1 MGKEL
6 FDNIPSKVADLLS
19 DVKNG
24 RIGLP
29 DLQRPF
35 VWKDNKVR
43 ELLDSMMKGYP
54 IGYIMLWASP
64 DDYENTG
71 YIGKNDKMYKRP
83 DDLVIDG
90 QQRLTALLAAMYGVT
105 IKDKNYKERKIRI
118 SFNPLTREFAVWTQA
133 YERNP
138 EWISEI
144 SSVFAADQ
152 EHNISKFRKAY
163 IKTANEGRTKNNE
176 PELTE
181 DEEDIIEENINDLL
195 NLGIYSLPTLK
206 INSKADEEDVADIFV
221 RVNSGGQNLT
231 EKNFIETLIA
241 VYDND
246 VHDKINKINS
256 KADEEDVA
264 DIFVRVN
271 SGGQN
276 LTEKNFIETLIAVY
290 DNDVHDKIN
299 KFCAESRIPANGTS
313 FNQILQVDP
322 SHLIRMSV
330 GVGFRRARLRYAYM
344 LLRGKNLKTG
354 EITQDVREENLKIF
368 KESLDMVTNLNNWH
382 AFMNLFA
389 SAGYLKGSLVASS
402 NAVVFSYVLYLIGKY
417 DYKVS
422 SVVNNWHA
430 FMNLF
435 ASAGYLKGSLVASS
449 NAVVFSYVLYLI
461 GKYDYKVSSV
471 ELQKIIRKWIF
482 MSTITGFYTG
492 STESEVEK
500 QFADLRDVHN
510 ADEFVAYL
518 NSVIANRFTDDYFEY
533 SLPAELNSSSATSP
547 AWYGYVAAINVLGT
561 PMLFST
567 APLSQYFV
575 LGTSGDKNSVDKHHI
590 FPKHY
595 LEEIGYDNDRDRN
608 QIANFTYLDYATN
621 IDISDAPP
629 AEYVGRYRDKL
640 GEDGYK
646 LACAQNALPENFEQ
660 LSYPEF
666 LSQRRLL
673 MAQIVK
679 KAYNELNK

>member
-19 DVKNG
+19 NVKNG

-43 ELLDSMMKGYP
+43 DLLDSMMKGYP
-54 IGYIMLWASP
+54 IGYITLWASP

-71 YIGKNDKMYKRP
+71 HIGKNNKMYKRP

-133 YERNP
+133 FERNP

-144 SSVFAADQ
+144 SSVFTADR
-152 EHNISKFRKAY
+152 EHNISKFRKAF
-163 IKTANEGRTKNNE
+163 IKTINEARAKNNQL
-176 PELTE
+176 ELTE
-181 DEEDIIEENINDLL
+181 DEEDLIEENINDLL

-241 VYDND
+241 VYDN
-246 VHDKINKINS
+246 
-256 KADEEDVA
+256 E
-264 DIFVRVN
+264 
-271 SGGQN
+271 
-276 LTEKNFIETLIAVY
+276 
-290 DNDVHDKIN
+290 VHDKIN
-299 KFCAESRIPANGTS
+299 KFCAESRIPADGTS
-313 FNQILQVDP
+313 YNQILQVDP

-354 EITQDVREENLKIF
+354 EITQNVREENLAIF
-368 KESLDMVTNLNNWH
+368 KKSLDMLTNLNNWH
-382 AFMNLFA
+382 GFMNLFA

-402 NAVVFSYVLYLIGKY
+402 NAVAFSYVLYLIGKN
-417 DYKVS
+417 DFKVP
-422 SVVNNWHA
+422 
-430 FMNLF
+430 
-435 ASAGYLKGSLVASS
+435 
-449 NAVVFSYVLYLI
+449 
-461 GKYDYKVSSV
+461 SV

-500 QFADLRDVHN
+500 QFADLRNIHN
-510 ADEFVAYL
+510 AYEFIAYL
-518 NSVIANRFTDDYFEY
+518 NSVISNRFTDDYFNY
-533 SLPAELNSSSATSP
+533 SLPNELNSSSATSP
-547 AWYGYVAAINVLGT
+547 AWYGYIAALNVLGT

-575 LGTSGDKNSVDKHHI
+575 LGTSGGRNFVDKHHI

-595 LEEIGYDNDRDRN
+595 LEEIGYDNDRDKN

-621 IDISDAPP
+621 IDISDSPP
-629 AEYVGRYRDKL
+629 AEYVKRYRKKL

-660 LSYPEF
+660 LSYPDF

-673 MAQIVK
+673 MAQIIK
-679 KAYNELNK
+679 KAYAKLSE

>member
-6 FDNIPSKVADLLS
+6 FDNIPSKVADILS

-24 RIGLP
+24 RVGLP

-35 VWKDNKVR
+35 VWQDNKVR

-64 DDYENTG
+64 DDYENTVH
-71 YIGKNDKMYKRP
+71 IGKNEKIYKRP
-83 DDLVIDG
+83 NDLVIDG

-105 IKDKNYKERKIRI
+105 IMDKNYKERAIRI
-118 SFNPLTREFAVWTQA
+118 SFNPLTREFAVWTPA
-133 YERNP
+133 FEKNP

-144 SSVFAADQ
+144 SQVFAADE

-163 IKTANEGRTKNNE
+163 IKIVNEGRAKNNE
-176 PELTE
+176 EELTE
-181 DEEDIIEENINDLL
+181 DEEDRIEENINDLL

-206 INSKADEEDVADIFV
+206 INSKANEENVADIFV

-241 VYDND
+241 VYDNA
-246 VHDKINKINS
+246 VHDKIN
-256 KADEEDVA
+256 
-264 DIFVRVN
+264 
-271 SGGQN
+271 Q
-276 LTEKNFIETLIAVY
+276 
-290 DNDVHDKIN
+290 
-299 KFCAESRIPANGTS
+299 FCADSRIPANGTS

-330 GVGFRRARLRYAYM
+330 GVGFRRARLRYVYM

-354 EITQDVREENLKIF
+354 EITQNIREENLKIF

-389 SAGYLKGSLVASS
+389 SAGYLKGS
-402 NAVVFSYVLYLIGKY
+402 F
-417 DYKVS
+417 
-422 SVVNNWHA
+422 
-430 FMNLF
+430 
-435 ASAGYLKGSLVASS
+435 VASS

-471 ELQKIIRKWIF
+471 ELQKIISKWIF

-492 STESEVEK
+492 STESQVEK

-510 ADEFVAYL
+510 ADEFVVYL
-518 NSVIANRFTDDYFEY
+518 DSVIANRFTDDYFEY
-533 SLPAELNSSSATSP
+533 SLLSELNSSSATSP
-547 AWYGYVAAINVLGT
+547 AWYGYIAAINVLGT

-567 APLSQYFV
+567 APLSQYFI
-575 LGTSGDKNSVDKHHI
+575 LGTSGDKNSIDKHHI
-590 FPKHY
+590 FPKNY
-595 LEEIGYDNDRDRN
+595 LGKIGYNNDRDRN

-629 AEYVGRYRDKL
+629 TEYVSRYRDKL
-640 GEDGYK
+640 GEEGYK
-646 LACAQNALPENFEQ
+646 LACKQNALPENFEQ

-666 LSQRRLL
+666 LIKRRIL

-679 KAYNELNK
+679 KAYDKLNK

>member
-6 FDNIPSKVADLLS
+6 FDNIPSKVADLLA
-19 DVKNG
+19 DIKNG

-35 VWKDNKVR
+35 VWKDSKVR

-54 IGYIMLWASP
+54 IGYIMLWESP
-64 DDYENTG
+64 ADYENTN
-71 YIGKNDKMYKRP
+71 YIGKNEKVFKRP

-90 QQRLTALLAAMYGVT
+90 QQRLTALLAAMYGIT
-105 IKDKNYKERKIRI
+105 IKDKDYKERKIRI
-118 SFNPLTREFAVWTQA
+118 SFAPLKREFAVWSQA
-133 YERNP
+133 YERDP

-144 SSVFAADQ
+144 STVFFADQ
-152 EHNISKFRKAY
+152 EHNVSKLRKAY
-163 IKTANEGRTKNNE
+163 IKTVNESREKNNQL
-176 PELTE
+176 ELTE
-181 DEEDIIEENINDLL
+181 DEEDLIEENINDLL

-206 INSKADEEDVADIFV
+206 INDKADEEDVAEIFV

-241 VYDND
+241 VYDN
-246 VHDKINKINS
+246 
-256 KADEEDVA
+256 E
-264 DIFVRVN
+264 
-271 SGGQN
+271 
-276 LTEKNFIETLIAVY
+276 
-290 DNDVHDKIN
+290 VHDKIN

-313 FNQILQVDP
+313 FNQIIQVDP
-322 SHLIRMSV
+322 SHLIRMTI

-344 LLRGKNLKTG
+344 LLRGKDLKSG
-354 EITQDVREENLKIF
+354 EITKSLREENLKIF
-368 KESLDMVTNLNNWH
+368 KNSLDMVTRLNNWH

-402 NAVVFSYVLYLIGKY
+402 NAVAFSYILYLIGKY
-417 DYKVS
+417 DYKVP
-422 SVVNNWHA
+422 
-430 FMNLF
+430 
-435 ASAGYLKGSLVASS
+435 SLQ
-449 NAVVFSYVLYLI
+449 
-461 GKYDYKVSSV
+461 
-471 ELQKIIRKWIF
+471 LQIIIRKWIF

-510 ADEFVAYL
+510 ADEFVSYL
-518 NSVIANRFTDDYFEY
+518 NNVISNRFTDDYFDY
-533 SLPAELNSSSATSP
+533 SLPSELNSSSATSP
-547 AWYGYVAAINVLGT
+547 AWYGYIAAINVLGT

-575 LGTSGDKNSVDKHHI
+575 LGTSGEKNSVDKHHI

-608 QIANFTYLDYATN
+608 QIANFTYLDYQTN
-621 IDISDAPP
+621 IDIADDPP
-629 AEYVGRYRDKL
+629 TKYVGRYKEKL
-640 GEDGYK
+640 GEEGYK
-646 LACAQNALPENFEQ
+646 LACEQNALPENFEQ
-660 LSYPEF
+660 LSYPDF
-666 LSQRRLL
+666 LAKRTSL

-679 KAYNELNK
+679 KAYKKLDL

>member
-6 FDNIPSKVADLLS
+6 FDNIPSKVADILS

-24 RIGLP
+24 RVGLP

-35 VWKDNKVR
+35 VWQDNKVR

-64 DDYENTG
+64 DDYENTVH
-71 YIGKNDKMYKRP
+71 IGKNEKIYKRP
-83 DDLVIDG
+83 NDLVIDG

-105 IKDKNYKERKIRI
+105 IMDKNYKERAIRI
-118 SFNPLTREFAVWTQA
+118 SFNPLTREFAVWTPA
-133 YERNP
+133 FEKNP

-144 SSVFAADQ
+144 SQVFAADE

-163 IKTANEGRTKNNE
+163 IKIVNEGRTKNNE
-176 PELTE
+176 EELTE
-181 DEEDIIEENINDLL
+181 DEEDCIEENINDLL

-206 INSKADEEDVADIFV
+206 INSKANEEDVADIFV

-241 VYDND
+241 VYDN
-246 VHDKINKINS
+246 
-256 KADEEDVA
+256 A
-264 DIFVRVN
+264 
-271 SGGQN
+271 
-276 LTEKNFIETLIAVY
+276 
-290 DNDVHDKIN
+290 VHDKIN
-299 KFCAESRIPANGTS
+299 KFCADSRIPANGTS

-330 GVGFRRARLRYAYM
+330 GVGFRRARLRYVYM

-354 EITQDVREENLKIF
+354 EITQNIREENLKIF
-368 KESLDMVTNLNNWH
+368 KDSLDIVTNLNNWH

-389 SAGYLKGSLVASS
+389 SAGYLKGS
-402 NAVVFSYVLYLIGKY
+402 F
-417 DYKVS
+417 
-422 SVVNNWHA
+422 
-430 FMNLF
+430 
-435 ASAGYLKGSLVASS
+435 VASS

-471 ELQKIIRKWIF
+471 ELQKIISKWIF

-492 STESEVEK
+492 STESQVEK

-510 ADEFVAYL
+510 ADEFVVYL
-518 NSVIANRFTDDYFEY
+518 DSVIANRFTDDYFEY
-533 SLPAELNSSSATSP
+533 SLPSELNSSSATSP
-547 AWYGYVAAINVLGT
+547 AWYGYIAAINVLGT
-561 PMLFST
+561 PMLFRT
-567 APLSQYFV
+567 APLSQYFI
-575 LGTSGDKNSVDKHHI
+575 LGTSGDKNSIDKHHI
-590 FPKHY
+590 FPKNY
-595 LEEIGYDNDRDRN
+595 LGKIGYNNDRDRN

-629 AEYVGRYRDKL
+629 TEYVSRYRDKL
-640 GEDGYK
+640 GEEGYK
-646 LACAQNALPENFEQ
+646 LACKQNALPENFEQ

-666 LSQRRLL
+666 LIKRRIL

-679 KAYNELNK
+679 KAYDKLNK

>member
-6 FDNIPSKVADLLS
+6 FDNIPSKVADILS

-24 RIGLP
+24 RVGLP

-35 VWKDNKVR
+35 VWQDNKVR

-64 DDYENTG
+64 DDYENTVH
-71 YIGKNDKMYKRP
+71 IGKNEKIYKRP
-83 DDLVIDG
+83 NDLVIDG

-105 IKDKNYKERKIRI
+105 IMDKNYKERAIRI
-118 SFNPLTREFAVWTQA
+118 SFNPLTREFAVWTPA
-133 YERNP
+133 FEKNP

-144 SSVFAADQ
+144 SQVFAADE

-163 IKTANEGRTKNNE
+163 IKIVNEGRAKNNE
-176 PELTE
+176 EELTE
-181 DEEDIIEENINDLL
+181 DEEDRIEENINDLL

-206 INSKADEEDVADIFV
+206 INSKANEENVADIFV

-241 VYDND
+241 VYDN
-246 VHDKINKINS
+246 
-256 KADEEDVA
+256 A
-264 DIFVRVN
+264 
-271 SGGQN
+271 
-276 LTEKNFIETLIAVY
+276 
-290 DNDVHDKIN
+290 VHDKIN
-299 KFCAESRIPANGTS
+299 KFCADSRIPANGTS

-330 GVGFRRARLRYAYM
+330 GVGFRRARLRYVYM

-354 EITQDVREENLKIF
+354 EITQNIREENLKIF

-389 SAGYLKGSLVASS
+389 SAGYLKGS
-402 NAVVFSYVLYLIGKY
+402 F
-417 DYKVS
+417 
-422 SVVNNWHA
+422 
-430 FMNLF
+430 
-435 ASAGYLKGSLVASS
+435 VASS

-471 ELQKIIRKWIF
+471 ELQKIISKWIF

-492 STESEVEK
+492 STESQVEK

-510 ADEFVAYL
+510 ADEFVVYL
-518 NSVIANRFTDDYFEY
+518 DSVIANRFTDDYFEY
-533 SLPAELNSSSATSP
+533 SLPSELNSSSATSP
-547 AWYGYVAAINVLGT
+547 AWYGYIAAINVLGT

-567 APLSQYFV
+567 APLSQYFI
-575 LGTSGDKNSVDKHHI
+575 LGTSGDKNSIDKHHI
-590 FPKHY
+590 FPKNY
-595 LEEIGYDNDRDRN
+595 LGKIGYNNDRDRN

-629 AEYVGRYRDKL
+629 TEYVSRYRDKL
-640 GEDGYK
+640 GEEGYK
-646 LACAQNALPENFEQ
+646 LACKQNALPENFEQ

-666 LSQRRLL
+666 LIKRRIL

-679 KAYNELNK
+679 KAYDKLMWTPCQGH

>member
-118 SFNPLTREFAVWTQA
+118 SFHPLTREFAVWTQA
-133 YERNP
+133 FERNP

-144 SSVFAADQ
+144 SSVFAADR
-152 EHNISKFRKAY
+152 EHNISKFRKAF
-163 IKTANEGRTKNNE
+163 IRTANESRAKNNQ

-181 DEEDIIEENINDLL
+181 DEEDLIEGNINDLL

-241 VYDND
+241 VYDNE
-246 VHDKINKINS
+246 VHEKIN
-256 KADEEDVA
+256 
-264 DIFVRVN
+264 R
-271 SGGQN
+271 
-276 LTEKNFIETLIAVY
+276 
-290 DNDVHDKIN
+290 
-299 KFCAESRIPANGTS
+299 FCAESRIPANGTS
-313 FNQILQVDP
+313 YNQILQVDP
-322 SHLIRMSV
+322 SHLIRMAV

-354 EITQDVREENLKIF
+354 EITQNVREENLAIF
-368 KESLDMVTNLNNWH
+368 KDSLDMVTNLNNWH

-402 NAVVFSYVLYLIGKY
+402 NAVVFCYVLYLIGKN
-417 DYKVS
+417 DFKVP
-422 SVVNNWHA
+422 SV
-430 FMNLF
+430 
-435 ASAGYLKGSLVASS
+435 S
-449 NAVVFSYVLYLI
+449 
-461 GKYDYKVSSV
+461 
-471 ELQKIIRKWIF
+471 LQKIIRKWIF
-482 MSTITGFYTG
+482 MSTITSFYTG

-510 ADEFVAYL
+510 ADEFIDYL
-518 NSVIANRFTDDYFEY
+518 DSVISNRFTDDYFEY
-533 SLPAELNSSSATSP
+533 SLPGELNSSSAISP

-567 APLSQYFV
+567 APLSRYFV

-608 QIANFTYLDYATN
+608 QIANFTYLDYVTN
-621 IDISDAPP
+621 IDISDEPP
-629 AEYVGRYRDKL
+629 AEYAGRYREKL
-640 GEDGYK
+640 GEEGYR
-646 LACAQNALPENFEQ
+646 LSCAQNALPENFDQ
-660 LSYPEF
+660 LSYSDF
-666 LSQRRLL
+666 LMQRRVL
-673 MAQIVK
+673 MAKIVK
-679 KAYNELNK
+679 KAYAELSK

>member
-6 FDNIPSKVADLLS
+6 FDNIPSKVSDLLS

-54 IGYIMLWASP
+54 IGYIMLWSSP

-71 YIGKNDKMYKRP
+71 HIGKNEKVYKRP

-105 IKDKNYKERKIRI
+105 IKDQNYEERKIKI
-118 SFNPLTREFAVWTQA
+118 SFNPLTCEFAVWTQA

-144 SSVFAADQ
+144 CSVFAADQ
-152 EHNISKFRKAY
+152 EHTISRFRKSF
-163 IKTANEGRTKNNE
+163 IRSVNESREKNGE
-176 PELTE
+176 ELLTE
-181 DEEDIIEENINDLL
+181 EEEDREMIKEIQREIAKFEKEFEDLRIRTL
-195 NLGIYSLPTLK
+195 LPTLK
-206 INSKADEEDVADIFV
+206 ISSKADEEDVAEIFV

-246 VHDKINKINS
+246 VHAKIN
-256 KADEEDVA
+256 
-264 DIFVRVN
+264 R
-271 SGGQN
+271 
-276 LTEKNFIETLIAVY
+276 
-290 DNDVHDKIN
+290 
-299 KFCAESRIPANGTS
+299 FCAESRVPANGTA

-330 GVGFRRARLRYAYM
+330 GVGFRRARLRYAYL

-354 EITQDVREENLKIF
+354 EITQDVREENLRIF

-417 DYKVS
+417 E
-422 SVVNNWHA
+422 
-430 FMNLF
+430 
-435 ASAGYLKGSLVASS
+435 
-449 NAVVFSYVLYLI
+449 
-461 GKYDYKVSSV
+461 YKVSSV

-500 QFADLRDVHN
+500 QFADLRDVHH
-510 ADEFVAYL
+510 ADEFVSYL
-518 NSVIANRFTDDYFEY
+518 NSVIGNRFTDDYFVY
-533 SLPAELNSSSATSP
+533 SLPAELNSSSANSP
-547 AWYGYVAAINVLGT
+547 AWYGYIAAVNVLGT

-575 LGTSGDKNSVDKHHI
+575 LGANGDKNSVDKHHI

-595 LEEIGYDNDRDRN
+595 LEKIGYDNDRDRN
-608 QIANFTYLDYATN
+608 QIANFTYLDYTTN
-621 IDISDAPP
+621 IDISKI
-629 AEYVGRYRDKL
+629 GRNDPCPCGSGKK
-640 GEDGYK
+640 YK
-646 LACAQNALPENFEQ
+646 NCCG
-660 LSYPEF
+660 
-666 LSQRRLL
+666 
-673 MAQIVK
+673 K
-679 KAYNELNK
+679 NK

>member
-6 FDNIPSKVADLLS
+6 FDNIPSKVADILS

-24 RIGLP
+24 RVGLP

-35 VWKDNKVR
+35 VWQDNKVR

-64 DDYENTG
+64 DDYENTVH
-71 YIGKNDKMYKRP
+71 IGKNEKIYKRP
-83 DDLVIDG
+83 NDLVIDG

-105 IKDKNYKERKIRI
+105 IMDKNYKERAIRI
-118 SFNPLTREFAVWTQA
+118 SFNPLTREFAVWTPA
-133 YERNP
+133 FEKTP

-144 SSVFAADQ
+144 SQVFAADE

-163 IKTANEGRTKNNE
+163 IKIVNEGRAKNNE
-176 PELTE
+176 EELTE
-181 DEEDIIEENINDLL
+181 DEEDRIEENINDLL

-206 INSKADEEDVADIFV
+206 INSKANEENVADIFV

-241 VYDND
+241 VYDN
-246 VHDKINKINS
+246 
-256 KADEEDVA
+256 A
-264 DIFVRVN
+264 
-271 SGGQN
+271 
-276 LTEKNFIETLIAVY
+276 
-290 DNDVHDKIN
+290 VHDKIN
-299 KFCAESRIPANGTS
+299 KFCADSRIPANGTS

-330 GVGFRRARLRYAYM
+330 GVGFRRARLRYVYM

-354 EITQDVREENLKIF
+354 EITQNIREENLKIF

-389 SAGYLKGSLVASS
+389 SAGYLKGS
-402 NAVVFSYVLYLIGKY
+402 F
-417 DYKVS
+417 
-422 SVVNNWHA
+422 
-430 FMNLF
+430 
-435 ASAGYLKGSLVASS
+435 VASS

-471 ELQKIIRKWIF
+471 ELQKIISKWIF

-492 STESEVEK
+492 STESQVEK

-510 ADEFVAYL
+510 ADEFVVYL
-518 NSVIANRFTDDYFEY
+518 DSVIANRFTDDYFEY
-533 SLPAELNSSSATSP
+533 SLPSELNSSSATSP
-547 AWYGYVAAINVLGT
+547 AWYGYIAAINVLGT

-567 APLSQYFV
+567 APLSQYFI
-575 LGTSGDKNSVDKHHI
+575 LGTSGDKNSIDKHHI
-590 FPKHY
+590 FPKNY
-595 LEEIGYDNDRDRN
+595 LGKIGYNNDRDRN

-629 AEYVGRYRDKL
+629 TEYVSRYRDKL
-640 GEDGYK
+640 GEEGYK
-646 LACAQNALPENFEQ
+646 LACKQNALPENFEQ

-666 LSQRRLL
+666 LIKRRIL
-673 MAQIVK
+673 MA
-679 KAYNELNK
+679 

>member
-6 FDNIPSKVADLLS
+6 FENIPSKVADLLS

-43 ELLDSMMKGYP
+43 ELLDSMIKGYP

-118 SFNPLTREFAVWTQA
+118 SFNPLIREFAVWTQA

-152 EHNISKFRKAY
+152 EHNISKFRKAF
-163 IKTANEGRTKNNE
+163 IRTANEGRAKNDE
-176 PELTE
+176 HELTE

-241 VYDND
+241 VYDN
-246 VHDKINKINS
+246 
-256 KADEEDVA
+256 E
-264 DIFVRVN
+264 
-271 SGGQN
+271 
-276 LTEKNFIETLIAVY
+276 LY
-290 DNDVHDKIN
+290 DKIN
-299 KFCAESRIPANGTS
+299 KFCAESRIPANGTA

-330 GVGFRRARLRYAYM
+330 GVGFRR
-344 LLRGKNLKTG
+344 
-354 EITQDVREENLKIF
+354 
-368 KESLDMVTNLNNWH
+368 
-382 AFMNLFA
+382 
-389 SAGYLKGSLVASS
+389 
-402 NAVVFSYVLYLIGKY
+402 
-417 DYKVS
+417 
-422 SVVNNWHA
+422 
-430 FMNLF
+430 
-435 ASAGYLKGSLVASS
+435 
-449 NAVVFSYVLYLI
+449 
-461 GKYDYKVSSV
+461 
-471 ELQKIIRKWIF
+471 
-482 MSTITGFYTG
+482 
-492 STESEVEK
+492 
-500 QFADLRDVHN
+500 
-510 ADEFVAYL
+510 
-518 NSVIANRFTDDYFEY
+518 TDDYFDY

-595 LEEIGYDNDRDRN
+595 LVKIGYDSDRDRN

-629 AEYVGRYRDKL
+629 SEYVARYRVKL

-646 LACAQNALPENFEQ
+646 LACAQNALPEN
-660 LSYPEF
+660 YH
-666 LSQRRLL
+666 
-673 MAQIVK
+673 
-679 KAYNELNK
+679 ELNK

>member
-6 FDNIPSKVADLLS
+6 FDNIPSKVADLLM

-43 ELLDSMMKGYP
+43 DLLDSMMKGYP
-54 IGYIMLWASP
+54 IGYIMLWSSP
-64 DDYENTG
+64 DDYDNTG
-71 YIGKNDKMYKRP
+71 HIGKNEKMYKCP

-90 QQRLTALLAAMYGVT
+90 QQRLTALLAAMYGVA
-105 IKDKNYKERKIRI
+105 IKDKNYKERNIRI

-133 YERNP
+133 YEKDT

-144 SSVFAADQ
+144 SAVFAADKD
-152 EHNISKFRKAY
+152 HTISKFRKAY
-163 IKTANEGRTKNNE
+163 IKAANEGRQKNNV
-176 PELTE
+176 PDLTE

-206 INSKADEEDVADIFV
+206 INAKADEENVADIFV

-241 VYDND
+241 VYNSD
-246 VHDKINKINS
+246 VHDKIN
-256 KADEEDVA
+256 D
-264 DIFVRVN
+264 
-271 SGGQN
+271 
-276 LTEKNFIETLIAVY
+276 
-290 DNDVHDKIN
+290 
-299 KFCAESRIPANGTS
+299 FCAKSRIPADGTS
-313 FNQILQVDP
+313 YNQILIVDP
-322 SHLIRMSV
+322 AHLIRMAV
-330 GVGFRRARLRYAYM
+330 GVGFKRARLRYAYM

-354 EITQDVREENLKIF
+354 EITQNVREDNLAIF

-389 SAGYLKGSLVASS
+389 SAGYLKSSLVASS

-417 DYKVS
+417 EYKVS
-422 SVVNNWHA
+422 
-430 FMNLF
+430 
-435 ASAGYLKGSLVASS
+435 
-449 NAVVFSYVLYLI
+449 AVQ
-461 GKYDYKVSSV
+461 
-471 ELQKIIRKWIF
+471 LQKAIRKWIF

-500 QFADLRDVHN
+500 QFADLRSVKT
-510 ADEFVAYL
+510 AEEFVAYL
-518 NSVIANRFTDDYFEY
+518 NSVISTSFTDDYFKY
-533 SLPAELNSSSATSP
+533 TLPGELNSSSAVSP
-547 AWYGYVAAINVLGT
+547 AWYGYIASINVLGT

-567 APLSQYFV
+567 APLSQFFV

-595 LEEIGYDNDRDRN
+595 LEQIGYDNDRDRN

-629 AEYVGRYRDKL
+629 ADYVGRYRKKL
-640 GEDGYK
+640 GEDAYK
-646 LACAQNALPENFEQ
+646 LACAQNALPENFE
-660 LSYPEF
+660 LLEYPEF
-666 LSQRRLL
+666 LAQRR
-673 MAQIVK
+673 MFMSQIVR
-679 KAYNELNK
+679 KAYEELNK

>member
-1 MGKEL
+1 
-6 FDNIPSKVADLLS
+6 
-19 DVKNG
+19 
-24 RIGLP
+24 
-29 DLQRPF
+29 
-35 VWKDNKVR
+35 
-43 ELLDSMMKGYP
+43 MKGYP

-64 DDYENTG
+64 EEYENTG
-71 YIGKNDKMYKRP
+71 YIGKNDKIYKQP

-105 IKDKNYKERKIRI
+105 IKDKDYKERKIRI
-118 SFNPLTREFAVWTQA
+118 SFNPLTREFDVWTPA
-133 YERNP
+133 FERNP

-144 SSVFAADQ
+144 SSVFMADQ
-152 EHNISKFRKAY
+152 EHNISKLRKAY
-163 IKTANEGRTKNNE
+163 IRTVNEGRVKNGE
-176 PELTE
+176 SELTD
-181 DEEDIIEENINDLL
+181 DEEDIVEQNINDLL
-195 NLGIYSLPTLK
+195 NLNIYSLPTLK

-241 VYDND
+241 VYDN
-246 VHDKINKINS
+246 
-256 KADEEDVA
+256 A
-264 DIFVRVN
+264 
-271 SGGQN
+271 
-276 LTEKNFIETLIAVY
+276 
-290 DNDVHDKIN
+290 VHDKIN

-322 SHLIRMSV
+322 SHLIRMAV

-344 LLRGKNLKTG
+344 LLRGKDLKTG
-354 EITQDVREENLKIF
+354 EITQDVRQDNLRIF
-368 KESLDMVTNLNNWH
+368 KEALDEVTNLNNWH
-382 AFMNLFA
+382 AFMNIFA
-389 SAGYLKGSLVASS
+389 SAGYLKGNLVASS

-417 DYKVS
+417 DYKVPS
-422 SVVNNWHA
+422 
-430 FMNLF
+430 
-435 ASAGYLKGSLVASS
+435 LK
-449 NAVVFSYVLYLI
+449 
-461 GKYDYKVSSV
+461 
-471 ELQKIIRKWIF
+471 LQKIICKWIF

-500 QFADLRDVHN
+500 QFADLRDVSN

-518 NSVIANRFTDDYFEY
+518 NAVIANKFTDDYFEY

-547 AWYGYVAAINVLGT
+547 AWYGYIAAINVLGT

-595 LEEIGYDNDRDRN
+595 LEKIGYSNDRDRN

-621 IDISDAPP
+621 IDISDDPP
-629 AEYVGRYRDKL
+629 IEYVGRYREKL

-666 LSQRRLL
+666 LNKRRLL

-679 KAYNELNK
+679 KAYNELDK